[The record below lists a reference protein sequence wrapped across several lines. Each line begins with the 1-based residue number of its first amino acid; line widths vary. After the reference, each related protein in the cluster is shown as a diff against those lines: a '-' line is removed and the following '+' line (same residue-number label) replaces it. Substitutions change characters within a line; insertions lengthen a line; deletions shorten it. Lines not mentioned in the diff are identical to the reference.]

1 MKGTTMLKKLLVVC
15 LLCLSS
21 FLFAMPVAA
30 QEGATLVLKSG
41 ERLSGNLVDLN
52 GSGFIM
58 RVNGQE
64 RRVGTNDVAVLEFTG
79 GAANADVLARLRSG
93 QQVVVLRNGQAIEG
107 RLHDVGGTH
116 PLRITVNTSSGARDF
131 TSSEVAQ
138 VFLATPPGAVA
149 VGTAGAPVATTSGVR
164 VDANQA
170 WVDTGVNVARGDR
183 VAFSASGD
191 IMVAPGASAGVGGT
205 AVLRSPQYPI
215 PSAMAGALIGRI
227 GNSAPFLIGSNT
239 QPILMPA
246 DGRLMLGIN
255 DDGFGDNT
263 GSFSVTIIPT
273 TQTRR
278 GIFNR

>member
-1 MKGTTMLKKLLVVC
+1 MLKRPLIV
-15 LLCLSS
+15 LCLSS
-21 FLFAMPVAA
+21 FLFAMSATA
-30 QEGATLVLKSG
+30 QEGATVVLKSG
-41 ERLSGNLVDLN
+41 ERVSGNLIDLN
-52 GSGFIM
+52 AAGFIM

-64 RRVGTNDVAVLEFTG
+64 RRIGANDVAVVEFTG
-79 GAANADVLARLRSG
+79 GTANADVLARLRSG

-116 PLRITVNTSSGARDF
+116 PLRITVDTSSGARDF
-131 TSSEVAQ
+131 SSNEVAQ
-138 VFLATPPGAVA
+138 IFLATPPGAAA
-149 VGTAGAPVATTSGVR
+149 VGTAGAPVAVPRSGVR

-170 WVDTGVNVARGDR
+170 WVDSGVNVNRGDR

-205 AVLRSPQYPI
+205 PALKSAQYPI
-215 PSAMAGALIGRI
+215 PSAMAGALIGKV
-227 GNSAPFLIGSNT
+227 GNSAPFLIGSNA

-263 GSFSVTIIPT
+263 GSFSVTITP

-278 GIFNR
+278 GPFRR

>member
-1 MKGTTMLKKLLVVC
+1 MLKRPLIVC

-21 FLFAMPVAA
+21 FLFAMSATA

-41 ERLSGNLVDLN
+41 ERVGGNLIDLN

-58 RVNGQE
+58 RVNGQQ
-64 RRVGTNDVAVLEFTG
+64 RRIGANDVAVVEFTG
-79 GAANADVLARLRSG
+79 GEANADVLTRLRSG
-93 QQVVVLRNGQAIEG
+93 QQVVVLRNGQAVEG

-116 PLRITVNTSSGARDF
+116 PLRITVNTSSGPRDF
-131 TSSEVAQ
+131 SSNDVAQ
-138 VFLATPPGAVA
+138 IFLATPPGAAA
-149 VGTAGAPVATTSGVR
+149 VGTAGAPAAATSGVR

-170 WVDTGVNVARGDR
+170 WVDTAINVSRGDR
-183 VAFSASGD
+183 VAFNASGD

-205 AVLRSPQYPI
+205 PALSSRNYPI
-215 PSAMAGALIGRI
+215 PSAMAGALIGKV

-239 QPILMPA
+239 QPMTMPA

-273 TQTRR
+273 TRR
-278 GIFNR
+278 GLLRR

>member
-1 MKGTTMLKKLLVVC
+1 
-15 LLCLSS
+15 
-21 FLFAMPVAA
+21 
-30 QEGATLVLKSG
+30 
-41 ERLSGNLVDLN
+41 
-52 GSGFIM
+52 M

-64 RRVGTNDVAVLEFTG
+64 RRVGANDVAVVEFTG
-79 GAANADVLARLRSG
+79 GNANADVLARLRNG

-116 PLRITVNTSSGARDF
+116 PLRITVEHPERHIATSPRTTSRRSFSRHLRAPRRWARLGHR
-131 TSSEVAQ
+131 Q
-138 VFLATPPGAVA
+138 Q
-149 VGTAGAPVATTSGVR
+149 ATTGVR

-170 WVDTGVNVARGDR
+170 WVDSGVNVSRGDH

-205 AVLRSPQYPI
+205 PALTSPGYPI
-215 PSAMAGALIGRI
+215 PTAMAGALIGKV

-239 QPILMPA
+239 QPIVMPA

-263 GSFSVTIIPT
+263 GSFSVTVIPT
-273 TQTRR
+273 TQSRR
-278 GIFNR
+278 GIFRR

>member
-1 MKGTTMLKKLLVVC
+1 MLKRPLIVC

-21 FLFAMPVAA
+21 FLFAKSATA

-41 ERLSGNLVDLN
+41 ERVGGNLVDLN
-52 GSGFIM
+52 ASGFIM

-64 RRVGTNDVAVLEFTG
+64 RRVGANDVAVVEFTG
-79 GAANADVLARLRSG
+79 GDANADVLARLRNG

-116 PLRITVNTSSGARDF
+116 PLRITVDTSGGARDF
-131 TSSEVAQ
+131 TSNDIAQ
-138 VFLATPPGAVA
+138 IFLATPPGASA
-149 VGTAGAPVATTSGVR
+149 VGTVGTSSTGTTGVR

-170 WVDTGVNVARGDR
+170 WVDSGVNVIRGDR

-205 AVLRSPQYPI
+205 SALTSPGYPV
-215 PSAMAGALIGRI
+215 PTAMAGALIGKV

-239 QPILMPA
+239 QPIVMPA
-246 DGRLMLGIN
+246 DGRLMLGVN

-263 GSFSVTIIPT
+263 GSFSVTVIPAG
-273 TQTRR
+273 QAGRR
-278 GIFNR
+278 GIFRR

>member
-1 MKGTTMLKKLLVVC
+1 MLKRPLIVS

-21 FLFAMPVAA
+21 FLFAMSATA

-41 ERLSGNLVDLN
+41 ERVSGNLIDLN

-64 RRVGTNDVAVLEFTG
+64 RRIGANDVAVVEFTG
-79 GAANADVLARLRSG
+79 GEANADVLTRLRSG
-93 QQVVVLRNGQAIEG
+93 QQVVVLRNGQAVEG

-116 PLRITVNTSSGARDF
+116 PLRITVNTSSGTRDF
-131 TSSEVAQ
+131 NSNDVAQ
-138 VFLATPPGAVA
+138 IFLATPPGAAA
-149 VGTAGAPVATTSGVR
+149 VGTAGAPVAATSGVR

-170 WVDTGVNVARGDR
+170 WVDTGINVSRGDR
-183 VAFSASGD
+183 VAFNASGN
-191 IMVAPGASAGVGGT
+191 IMVAPGASAGAGGT
-205 AVLRSPQYPI
+205 PALTSPNYPI
-215 PSAMAGALIGRI
+215 PSAMAGALIGKV
-227 GNSAPFLIGSNT
+227 GNSAPFLIGANT
-239 QPILMPA
+239 QPITMPA

-273 TQTRR
+273 NQPRR
-278 GIFNR
+278 GLFRR

>member
-1 MKGTTMLKKLLVVC
+1 MLKKPLLVC
-15 LLCLSS
+15 LLSLSG
-21 FLFAMPVAA
+21 FLFATTLIA

-41 ERLSGNLVDLN
+41 ERLSGNLVDLT

-64 RRVGTNDVAVLEFTG
+64 RRVGANDVAVLEFTG
-79 GAANADVLARLRSG
+79 GTANADVLARLRSG
-93 QQVVVLRNGQAIEG
+93 QQVLVLRNGQAIEG

-116 PLRITVNTSSGARDF
+116 PLRITVQTSSGARDF
-131 TSSEVAQ
+131 NSNEVAQ
-138 VFLATPPGAVA
+138 VFLATPPGAAA
-149 VGTAGAPVATTSGVR
+149 VGTAGAPVAGATGATTAAR

-170 WVDTGVNVARGDR
+170 WVDTGVNVNRGDR
-183 VAFSASGD
+183 VAFNASGD

-205 AVLRSPQYPI
+205 SAVTSAQYPI
-215 PSAMAGALIGRI
+215 PSAMAGALIGRV
-227 GNSAPFLIGSNT
+227 GNSAPFLIGSNS

-263 GSFSVTIIPT
+263 GSFSVTITPT
-273 TQTRR
+273 AQTRR
-278 GIFNR
+278 GIFRR